1 MYVQQKKKTHL
12 LFSTGIEE
20 VEQADNVAMVKSPHD
35 LKLAVLEPL
44 VLQTLKHQK
53 LSFNQPKKLSE
64 TN

>member
-20 VEQADNVAMVKSPHD
+20 VEQTDNVAMVKSPHD

-44 VLQTLKHQK
+44 VLQT
-53 LSFNQPKKLSE
+53 
-64 TN
+64 